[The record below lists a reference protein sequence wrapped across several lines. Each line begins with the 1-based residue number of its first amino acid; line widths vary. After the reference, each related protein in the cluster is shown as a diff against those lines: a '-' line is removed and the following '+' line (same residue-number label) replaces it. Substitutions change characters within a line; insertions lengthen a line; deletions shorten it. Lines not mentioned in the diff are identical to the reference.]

1 MKDVE
6 ETHQSS
12 KQVQIGASDEG
23 QRLDNFLIKRLKNVP
38 KSRIYRMIRKGEV
51 RINGKRAKPHAKLS
65 LADWVRLPPMR
76 VAVPDAKTTTRFI
89 PILDDILEETPQYLI
104 LNKRAGLAVHGGS
117 GIHVGVIEAIRS
129 QRPDLPYIELAHRID
144 RDTSGLL
151 VLAKKRSFLRRFQSS
166 LREKKGLIKQYELI
180 VHGHWPTQVRK
191 VDLRLSKL
199 RLDSGERVCRV
210 DESGK
215 ESVTQFE
222 VVRRLSGMTWLRA
235 RPITGRMHQ
244 IRVHAAASGH
254 PIIGDPKYG
263 NAVKDAKLTPR
274 RMMLHASSLKTS
286 RFSGGGSDQE
296 VIQLNL
302 QAPIPDTFFELAD
315 RYDQDRSIGAADSQS
330 LGTEA

>member
-12 KQVQIGASDEG
+12 KQVQIGASNEG
-23 QRLDNFLIKRLKNVP
+23 QRLDNFLIKSLKNVP

-51 RINGKRAKPHAKLS
+51 RINGKRAKPQAKLS

-89 PILDDILEETPQYLI
+89 PILDDILEETEQYLI

-117 GIHVGVIEAIRS
+117 GIQVGVIEAIRS

-166 LREKKGLIKQYELI
+166 LREKRGLIKQYELI

-191 VDLRLSKL
+191 VDLRLSKM

-210 DESGK
+210 DETGK
-215 ESVTQFE
+215 ESITQFE
-222 VVRRLSGMTWLRA
+222 VIRRLSGMTWLRA

-263 NAVKDAKLTPR
+263 NAIKDAKLTPK

-286 RFSGGGSDQE
+286 RSSVEAGDHE
-296 VIQLNL
+296 LARLNL
-302 QAPIPDTFFELAD
+302 EAPIPEAFFGFADGYDRVKSTHLAD
-315 RYDQDRSIGAADSQS
+315 H
-330 LGTEA
+330 

>member
-1 MKDVE
+1 MKDVQ

-12 KQVQIGASDEG
+12 KKVQIEASDEG
-23 QRLDNFLIKRLKNVP
+23 QRLDNFLIKSLKNVP

-51 RINGKRAKPHAKLS
+51 RINGKRTKPHAKLS

-89 PILDDILEETPQYLI
+89 PILDDILEETEQYLI

-117 GIHVGVIEAIRS
+117 GIQAGVIEAIRS

-180 VHGHWPTQVRK
+180 VHGHWPTQVRR
-191 VDLRLSKL
+191 VDLRLSKM

-210 DESGK
+210 DETGK
-215 ESVTQFE
+215 DSITQFE
-222 VVRRLSGMTWLRA
+222 VIRRLSGMTWLRA

-263 NAVKDAKLTPR
+263 NALKDAKLMPK

-286 RFSGGGSDQE
+286 RSSLEAGDHE
-296 VIQLNL
+296 LDRLNL
-302 QAPIPDTFFELAD
+302 EAPIPEAFFGFADGYKKAKSTHLAD
-315 RYDQDRSIGAADSQS
+315 H
-330 LGTEA
+330 

>member
-1 MKDVE
+1 MKDVQ

-12 KQVQIGASDEG
+12 KKVQIEASDEG
-23 QRLDNFLIKRLKNVP
+23 QRLDNFLIKSLKNVP

-51 RINGKRAKPHAKLS
+51 RINGKRTKPHAKLS

-89 PILDDILEETPQYLI
+89 PILDDILEETEQYLI

-117 GIHVGVIEAIRS
+117 GIQAGVIEAIRS

-166 LREKKGLIKQYELI
+166 LREKKGLIKHYELI
-180 VHGHWPTQVRK
+180 VHGHWPTQVRR
-191 VDLRLSKL
+191 VDLRLSKM

-210 DESGK
+210 DETGK
-215 ESVTQFE
+215 DSITQFE
-222 VVRRLSGMTWLRA
+222 VIRRLSGMTWLRA

-263 NAVKDAKLTPR
+263 NALKDAKLTPK

-286 RFSGGGSDQE
+286 RPSLEAGDHE
-296 VIQLNL
+296 LDRLNL
-302 QAPIPDTFFELAD
+302 EAPIPEAFFGFADGYKKAKSTHLAD
-315 RYDQDRSIGAADSQS
+315 H
-330 LGTEA
+330 

>member
-1 MKDVE
+1 MKDIQ

-12 KQVQIGASDEG
+12 KKVQIEASDEG
-23 QRLDNFLIKRLKNVP
+23 QRLDNFLIKSLKSVP

-51 RINGKRAKPHAKLS
+51 RINGKRAKPQAKLS

-117 GIHVGVIEAIRS
+117 GIQVGVIEAIRS

-180 VHGHWPTQVRK
+180 VHGHWPTQVQR
-191 VDLRLSKL
+191 VDLRLSKM

-210 DESGK
+210 DETGK
-215 ESVTQFE
+215 ESITQFE
-222 VVRRLSGMTWLRA
+222 VIRRLSGMTWLRA

-263 NAVKDAKLTPR
+263 NALKDAKLTPK

-286 RFSGGGSDQE
+286 RSSLEAGDHE
-296 VIQLNL
+296 LDRLNL
-302 QAPIPDTFFELAD
+302 EAPIPEAFFGFADGYNKAKSTYLAD
-315 RYDQDRSIGAADSQS
+315 H
-330 LGTEA
+330 

>member
-1 MKDVE
+1 MKDVQ

-12 KQVQIGASDEG
+12 KKVQIKASDEG
-23 QRLDNFLIKRLKNVP
+23 QRLDNFLIKSLKNVP

-51 RINGKRAKPHAKLS
+51 RINGKRTKPHAKLS

-76 VAVPDAKTTTRFI
+76 VAVPDAKTTARFI
-89 PILDDILEETPQYLI
+89 PILDDILEETEQYLI

-117 GIHVGVIEAIRS
+117 GIQAGVIEAIRS

-180 VHGHWPTQVRK
+180 VHGHWPTQVRR
-191 VDLRLSKL
+191 VDLRLSKM

-210 DESGK
+210 DETGK
-215 ESVTQFE
+215 ESITQFE
-222 VVRRLSGMTWLRA
+222 VIRRLSGMTWLRA

-263 NAVKDAKLTPR
+263 NAIKDAKLTPK

-286 RFSGGGSDQE
+286 RSSLEAGNHELDR
-296 VIQLNL
+296 LNL
-302 QAPIPDTFFELAD
+302 EAPIPEAFFGFADGLDKAKSTHLAD
-315 RYDQDRSIGAADSQS
+315 H
-330 LGTEA
+330 

>member
-1 MKDVE
+1 MKDVH
-6 ETHQSS
+6 ETHQPS
-12 KQVQIGASDEG
+12 KKVQIEASDEG

-51 RINGKRAKPHAKLS
+51 RINGKRTKPHAKLS

-89 PILDDILEETPQYLI
+89 PILDDILEETEQYLI

-117 GIHVGVIEAIRS
+117 GIQAGVIEAIRS

-180 VHGHWPTQVRK
+180 VHGHWPTQVRR
-191 VDLRLSKL
+191 VDLRLSKM

-210 DESGK
+210 DETGK
-215 ESVTQFE
+215 DSITQFE
-222 VVRRLSGMTWLRA
+222 VIRRLSGMTWLRA

-263 NAVKDAKLTPR
+263 NALKDAKLMPK

-286 RFSGGGSDQE
+286 RSSLEAGDHE
-296 VIQLNL
+296 LDRLNL
-302 QAPIPDTFFELAD
+302 EAPIPEAFFGFADGYKKAKPTHLAD
-315 RYDQDRSIGAADSQS
+315 H
-330 LGTEA
+330 

>member
-1 MKDVE
+1 MKDVQ

-12 KQVQIGASDEG
+12 KKVQIEASDEG
-23 QRLDNFLIKRLKNVP
+23 QRLDNFLIKSLKNVP

-51 RINGKRAKPHAKLS
+51 RINGKRTKPHAKLS

-89 PILDDILEETPQYLI
+89 PILDDILEETEQYLI

-117 GIHVGVIEAIRS
+117 GIQAGVIEAIRS

-180 VHGHWPTQVRK
+180 VHGHWPTQVRR
-191 VDLRLSKL
+191 VDLRLSKM

-210 DESGK
+210 DETGK
-215 ESVTQFE
+215 DSITQFE
-222 VVRRLSGMTWLRA
+222 VIRRLSGMTWLRA

-263 NAVKDAKLTPR
+263 NALKDAKLTPK

-286 RFSGGGSDQE
+286 RSSLEAGDHE
-296 VIQLNL
+296 LDRLNL
-302 QAPIPDTFFELAD
+302 EAPIPEAFFGFADGYKKAKSTHLAD
-315 RYDQDRSIGAADSQS
+315 H
-330 LGTEA
+330 